1 VWPFLYLKGGETM
14 DVDFDVKHG
23 LEGVAVAI
31 SSISY
36 VDGEKGELVYRGFS
50 IEDLIKHSNFEET
63 AYLIWFGS
71 LPNEN
76 ELDFIV
82 SMLSKKRELPEKIID
97 IMRLFPKNSHP
108 MEVLRSVVSILGM
121 YSNEDNSTLEDA
133 INLTAKIPTIIAYWY
148 RIKNNM
154 PIIHPR
160 EDLKHSEN
168 FLYMMFGEISQYSE
182 LFDKTLILHAE
193 QGMNASTFA
202 STVTAST
209 LSDTYSIITT
219 AIGTLK
225 GPLHGGANE
234 RVLKM
239 FEEIKSIDNVESYIN
254 DLIDNKKKIMGFG
267 HRIYKTYDPR
277 AKILKEWIKE
287 LFLKEDV
294 EYFEIALKIEECVL
308 KNFENR
314 KIYPNVDF
322 YSGILYNFFNI
333 PKEFFTT
340 IFAMARI
347 IGWTA
352 HSMEYCK
359 NNRIFRPRSIYNGP
373 KNLKYEKCKRS

>member
-1 VWPFLYLKGGETM
+1 M

-36 VDGEKGELVYRGFS
+36 VDGKKGELVYRGFS
-50 IEDLIKHSNFEET
+50 IEDLIKNSNFEET

-82 SMLSKKRELPEKIID
+82 SMLSKKRELPEKIIN

-121 YSNEDNSTLEDA
+121 YSGENNSTLEDA
-133 INLTAKIPTIIAYWY
+133 INLTAKIPTVIAYWY

-209 LSDTYSIITT
+209 LTDTYSIITT

-239 FEEIKSIDNVESYIN
+239 FEEIKSVDNVESYIN
-254 DLIDNKKKIMGFG
+254 ALIENKNKIMGFG

-277 AKILKEWIKE
+277 AKVLKEWIKE
-287 LFLKEDV
+287 LFLKENV
-294 EYFEIALKIEECVL
+294 EYFEIALKVEEYVL
-308 KNFENR
+308 KKFENR

-373 KNLKYEKCKRS
+373 KNFKYKEYKRS

>member
-1 VWPFLYLKGGETM
+1 MKKEDL
-14 DVDFDVKHG
+14 KHG

-36 VDGEKGELVYRGFS
+36 VDGEKGKLVYRGFE
-50 IEDLIKHSNFEET
+50 IEDLVENSYFEEI

-76 ELDFIV
+76 EEDFIK
-82 SMLSKKRELPEKIID
+82 SMLSKKRNLPGNIVEM
-97 IMRLFPKNSHP
+97 MRLFPENAHP
-108 MEVLRSVVSILGM
+108 MAVLRSVVSMLGM
-121 YSNEDNSTLEDA
+121 YSKEDNSTLENA

-148 RIKNNM
+148 RIKNNL
-154 PIIHPR
+154 PIIYPEEH
-160 EDLKHSEN
+160 LNHSEN
-168 FLYMMFGEISQYSE
+168 FLYMMFGELPEYSKC
-182 LFDKTLILHAE
+182 FDKALILHME

-202 STVTAST
+202 STVTSST
-209 LSDTYSIITT
+209 LSDIYSVITT

-234 RVLKM
+234 KVLEM
-239 FEEIKSIDNVESYIN
+239 LEEIGDIEKVPEYIDN
-254 DLIDNKKKIMGFG
+254 LIRNKKKIMGFG

-277 AKILKEWIKE
+277 ASILKKWVQEIFSHEKVD
-287 LFLKEDV
+287 FFDIAVKVEDV
-294 EYFEIALKIEECVL
+294 VVKRF
-308 KNFENR
+308 KNKN
-314 KIYPNVDF
+314 IYPNVDF
-322 YSGILYNFFNI
+322 YSGILYNHFGI

-347 IGWTA
+347 VGWTA
-352 HSMEYCK
+352 HAMEYRK

-373 KNLKYEKCKRS
+373 KDLKYNDLKGVEING